1 MNNDIINFI
10 RELYHSNDFIQLHR
24 PIFSE
29 IDKSFVLD
37 AINSS
42 YVSSV
47 GKYVDEF
54 EERMSTYIGSKH
66 AIAVV
71 NGTSAL
77 HIALHLAGVKKNDLV
92 ITQALSFVATANSI
106 KYLDAYPVF
115 LDINKSTHGL
125 CHLELEQYLKD
136 NARISKN
143 GTFHKLTGQRISACV
158 PMHTFGFPTK
168 IDKIIDICNN
178 YGIHVVEDAAES
190 LGSEYFGKKTGS
202 FGLLGIFS
210 FNGNKTITCGGGG
223 IIVTDD
229 SKLAAEAKYITTQA
243 KVPHKWDYV
252 HDKIGYNYRLPNLNA
267 ALACAQLNQL
277 EEILENK
284 RETAYRYSNFF
295 KSIGVTFLSEL
306 ENTKSNYWLNSIV
319 FNDEAS
325 RNKFLKESNESGV
338 MTRPSWRLLNKL
350 KMFSDC
356 LKGSLINSNLLETRL
371 VNIPSGYRYK

>member
-92 ITQALSFVATANSI
+92 ITQALSFVATANAI

-223 IIVTDD
+223 LIVTDD
-229 SKLAAEAKYITTQA
+229 SKLAAEAKHITTQA

>member
-47 GKYVDEF
+47 RKYVDEF

-92 ITQALSFVATANSI
+92 ITQALSFVATANAI

-223 IIVTDD
+223 LIVTDD
-229 SKLAAEAKYITTQA
+229 SKLAAEAKHITTQA